1 MYQDQSCPLGCGD
14 RDTLPNILTC
24 DILKNK
30 SQSESPATN
39 CVKFE
44 DIFCNDVVKQKEIT
58 QLYSQLLK
66 VREEILNSS
75 TNNDAGQCI
84 NLQEC
89 DVLSVT

>member
-1 MYQDQSCPLGCGD
+1 MYFCNIHQNESFFGC
-14 RDTLPNILTC
+14 LLIFF
-24 DILKNK
+24 K
-30 SQSESPATN
+30 
-39 CVKFE
+39 
-44 DIFCNDVVKQKEIT
+44 DIFSNDVVKQKEIT

-89 DVLSVT
+89 DRLSVT